1 MLLIVLGCCKVS
13 CCVNVCLQSVVVRP
27 RDILGEKT
35 DDDDGSRTSAD
46 LSESNSSCV
55 DNVFDMCISCAK
67 EACEKR
73 ELAAVGH

>member
-1 MLLIVLGCCKVS
+1 MYV
-13 CCVNVCLQSVVVRP
+13 QSVVVRP

-55 DNVFDMCISCAK
+55 DNVFDMYINCAK
-67 EACEKR
+67 EACETR
-73 ELAAVGH
+73 ELVVCKTLAVLNAWELGYG